1 MIKQNDHDA
10 IPLDRIMIW
19 HLNGIGGR
27 SGFHTGEV
35 QGSIPCALLQH
46 GFGVFDSSFGSS
58 ENAVIS
64 NLDCPDPPNL
74 QRPPIVDQPPG
85 RLAKEAH
92 RPMKDMQ
99 THLER
104 LRVQV
109 AECEM
114 IRDLATDEK
123 KRQLFARLA
132 EHFRILAAEI
142 ERAMK

>member
-1 MIKQNDHDA
+1 
-10 IPLDRIMIW
+10 L
-19 HLNGIGGR
+19 
-27 SGFHTGEV
+27 
-35 QGSIPCALLQH
+35 LLQH
-46 GFGVFDSSFGSS
+46 GFGVFDSSIGSRES
-58 ENAVIS
+58 ALFC
-64 NLDCPDPPNL
+64 NLDCPNPPNL

-92 RPMKDMQ
+92 RPMQDMQ

-109 AECEM
+109 AQCEM

-132 EHFRILAAEI
+132 EHFRILASEI
-142 ERAMK
+142 ERAMR

>member
-1 MIKQNDHDA
+1 
-10 IPLDRIMIW
+10 
-19 HLNGIGGR
+19 
-27 SGFHTGEV
+27 
-35 QGSIPCALLQH
+35 
-46 GFGVFDSSFGSS
+46 
-58 ENAVIS
+58 
-64 NLDCPDPPNL
+64 
-74 QRPPIVDQPPG
+74 
-85 RLAKEAH
+85 
-92 RPMKDMQ
+92 MKDMQ

-123 KRQLFARLA
+123 KRQLFAKLA

>member
-1 MIKQNDHDA
+1 LPN
-10 IPLDRIMIW
+10 
-19 HLNGIGGR
+19 
-27 SGFHTGEV
+27 
-35 QGSIPCALLQH
+35 
-46 GFGVFDSSFGSS
+46 
-58 ENAVIS
+58 
-64 NLDCPDPPNL
+64 PPNL
-74 QRPPIVDQPPG
+74 QQPSIVIQPPG
-85 RLAKEAH
+85 RLAKEAR

-123 KRQLFARLA
+123 KRQLFAKLA

-142 ERAMK
+142 ERAMM